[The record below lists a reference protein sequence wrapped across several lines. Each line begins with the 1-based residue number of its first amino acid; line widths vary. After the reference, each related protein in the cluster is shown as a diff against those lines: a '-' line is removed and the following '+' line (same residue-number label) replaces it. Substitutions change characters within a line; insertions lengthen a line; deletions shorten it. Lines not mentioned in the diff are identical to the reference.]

1 MLYLLQVNPFFL
13 WFEFFYMGIIFRE
26 DFYLRVLIAKKRQI
40 KDLWK

>member
-13 WFEFFYMGIIFRE
+13 WFEFFYMGITFRE